1 MACSFTRGAP
11 HLMPAVRLAAVEE
24 WASQK
29 GLLACALPG
38 QGISWL
44 AEYVASSRL
53 KALLGC

>member
-1 MACSFTRGAP
+1 
-11 HLMPAVRLAAVEE
+11 MPAVRLAAVEE